1 MKKITTLII
10 TLGLATSS
18 IFAQNVVTYAGKASD
33 DYQNNYESSSSLNLL
48 ESYFSSPNGICTD
61 PSGNIYISEINKIRL
76 ITDKLHIRAG
86 SLQQPSFSEG
96 YKNGTGTQTTFRNP
110 CGMVSDA
117 KGNIFVADVD
127 NHCIRKIDKY
137 VNLGK
142 GQVVSTF
149 AGAMPTPGL
158 PGYGTSG
165 SNDGISSAARFNR
178 PMDIAI
184 DNEGNFY
191 VTDYDNMTI
200 RKITSGGRVSTL
212 AGKALSEGF
221 NDASTG
227 SSARFGNPWG
237 VAIYNE
243 NSIVVS
249 DPWNTNIRKINI
261 YSGETSTLA
270 GPTSKA
276 DSRQVDG
283 TLTEARFKSPKGIT
297 VVNGIIYVADQNT
310 IRAIDEKNNSV
321 TTFAGDVSKF
331 EIIDGLGKS
340 AAFTEI
346 SDLTTDNQ
354 GNLYATENS
363 ILVSSH
369 VIRKITINDLAPFAN
384 FKASRTNA
392 LVNETITLE
401 DISSGQEPTSRTWT
415 LNPNTYEIT
424 NGDIS
429 SEIMSVRFTDAGFY
443 EVSLEITNDFGTN
456 AKKIKDYIAVSTTGS
471 ITHYNYSDLI
481 SIYPNPAKNR
491 VSVKIDPSIAQGKS
505 KIKLFNSN
513 GKMIREINDH
523 HSIDVSYLTQGV
535 YFMTIECNS
544 IHTAKK
550 IVIGYK

>member
-1 MKKITTLII
+1 MKKIITLII
-10 TLGLATSS
+10 TLALATS
-18 IFAQNVVTYAGKASD
+18 IFAQNVVTYAGKPSD
-33 DYQNNYESSSSLNLL
+33 DYQNNYESASNLNLL

-117 KGNIFVADVD
+117 KGNIFIADVD
-127 NHCIRKIDKY
+127 NHCIRKIEKY
-137 VNLGK
+137 VNLGN

-165 SNDGISSAARFNR
+165 SNDGTSTTARFNR
-178 PMDIAI
+178 PMDITI
-184 DNEGNFY
+184 DKEGNFY
-191 VTDYDNMTI
+191 VTDHENKTI
-200 RKITSGGRVSTL
+200 RKITSSGRVSTL

-227 SSARFGNPWG
+227 SSVRFGNPWG

-321 TTFAGDVSKF
+321 TTFAGDVNKF
-331 EIIDGLGKS
+331 EIIDGIGKS

-384 FKASRTNA
+384 FKASKTNVQ
-392 LVNETITLE
+392 VNETITLE
-401 DISSGQEPTSRTWT
+401 DISSGQEPTSRIWAI
-415 LNPNTYEIT
+415 NPTTYEIT
-424 NGDIS
+424 DGDIS
-429 SEIMSVRFTDAGFY
+429 SKVMSIQFKDAGFY

-456 AKKIKDYIAVSTTGS
+456 TKKIKDYIAVSTTGS
-471 ITHYNYSDLI
+471 ITQYNYSDLI

-491 VSVKIDPSIAQGKS
+491 VSVQIDPSIAQGKP
-505 KIKLFNSN
+505 KVKLFNSN
-513 GKMIREINDH
+513 GKMIREISNH
-523 HSIDVSYLTQGV
+523 NSIDVSDLTQGV
-535 YFMTIECNS
+535 YFMTIKCNS